1 MALTKTQIAEK
12 SIEILNRDG
21 IDGLTMRLL
30 AKELK
35 IKAASL
41 YWHFADKQALFA
53 EISELLCLALP
64 LPKDGASPTEFLS
77 ALFASF
83 RTVLLST
90 KDSVTVFENSIPFT
104 PKRMEIIRLAA
115 RAFISL
121 GVKQE
126 NLMTVSNM
134 FNNYVLSFVADEQR
148 FKSFSKERA
157 AGFAERLSP
166 EDMTV
171 FTAPNDYDCQ
181 FMYGLQ
187 LLFRGLDAMIEN
199 DSDVR

>member
-30 AKELK
+30 AKELN

-41 YWHFADKQALFA
+41 YWHFADKRALFT

-64 LPKDGASPTEFLS
+64 LPEDGASPIEFLR
-77 ALFASF
+77 AVFASF

-90 KDSVTVFENSIPFT
+90 KDSVIVFENSLPFT
-104 PKRMEIIRLAA
+104 PKRMDIIRVAA
-115 RAFISL
+115 RAFTSL

-134 FNNYVLSFVADEQR
+134 FNNHVLSFVADEQR
-148 FKSFSKERA
+148 FKSFSKEQTDSFA
-157 AGFAERLSP
+157 AGLLP
-166 EDMTV
+166 EDIIV
-171 FTAPNDYDCQ
+171 FTAPNDYDCR

-187 LLFRGLDAMIEN
+187 LLFRGL
-199 DSDVR
+199 

>member
-1 MALTKTQIAEK
+1 LYFYFAEK

-41 YWHFADKQALFA
+41 YWHFADKQALFT

-64 LPKDGASPTEFLS
+64 LPEDSTSPTEFLMTI
-77 ALFASF
+77 FAGF

-90 KDSVTVFENSIPFT
+90 KDSVIVFENSHPFT
-104 PKRMEIIRLAA
+104 PKRMQIIRAAA

-134 FNNYVLSFVADEQR
+134 FNNYVLSFAADEQR
-148 FKSFSKERA
+148 FKSFPKKQ
-157 AGFAERLSP
+157 AGSFADSLLP
-166 EDMTV
+166 EDIIIFTV
-171 FTAPNDYDCQ
+171 PNDYDHQ

-187 LLFRGLDAMIEN
+187 LLFKGLGVMIET

>member
-64 LPKDGASPTEFLS
+64 LPKDGASPTEFLR
-77 ALFASF
+77 AVFTSF

-90 KDSVTVFENSIPFT
+90 KDSVTVLENSLPFT
-104 PKRMEIIRLAA
+104 PKRTEIIRLVA

-148 FKSFSKERA
+148 FKSFPKEQA
-157 AGFAERLSP
+157 DGFAGRLSP
-166 EDMTV
+166 EDITV
-171 FTAPNDYDCQ
+171 FTVPNDYDFQ
-181 FMYGLQ
+181 FLYGLQ
-187 LLFRGLDAMIEN
+187 LLFRGLDAMIETET
-199 DSDVR
+199 